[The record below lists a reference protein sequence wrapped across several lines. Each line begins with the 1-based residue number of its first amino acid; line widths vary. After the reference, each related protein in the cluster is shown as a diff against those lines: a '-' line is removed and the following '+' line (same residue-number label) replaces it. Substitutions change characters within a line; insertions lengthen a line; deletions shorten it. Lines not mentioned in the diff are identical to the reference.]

1 MSSGLSNIVWTIIGV
16 VLSVIVA
23 AILWVFVSNS
33 MGTYSQLLVS
43 AGEVTPSMIQATIK
57 NMGLGS
63 VTIIGV
69 NFTNQDGNQ
78 VTCTVTNVYVN
89 GVPINLTKPVVL
101 KGGDQLVVDAE
112 GVGCVYA
119 YYVIVKTSNGYYSS
133 VVND

>member
-33 MGTYSQLLVS
+33 MSTYSQLLVS

-63 VTIIGV
+63 VTVLGV
-69 NFTNQDGNQ
+69 NFTNQDGGQ
-78 VTCTVTNVYVN
+78 VTCTVTSAYVN
-89 GVPINLTKPVVL
+89 GLSINLTKPIVL
-101 KGGDQLVVDAE
+101 KGGDQLIVDAE

-119 YYVIVKTSNGYYSS
+119 YYVIVKTSSGYYSS

>member
-23 AILWVFVSNS
+23 AVLWVFMSNS
-33 MGTYSQLLVS
+33 MSTYSQLLVS
-43 AGEVTPSMIQATIK
+43 ANEVTPSMIQATIK

-63 VTIIGV
+63 VTVLGV

-78 VTCTVTNVYVN
+78 VACTVTSAYVN
-89 GVPINLTKPVVL
+89 GLPINLTKPIVL
-101 KGGDQLVVDAE
+101 KGGDQLIVDAE

-119 YYVIVKTSNGYYSS
+119 YYVIVRTSSGYYSS